1 MTTCRGYRG
10 TAYKCSPDP
19 STFIAPSMGR
29 VVRIMRNDTALKFV
43 VLVDGDPFNIR
54 TDSGRA
60 PNMIREMQ
68 RRGVLLKAV
77 STAPPKLLDNGLKV
91 WSKII
96 MRRKRET
103 WTAVHL
109 HPLRRF
115 VSAGIG
121 RLKCWNVRRDANAW
135 LEVGLMV
142 DSGAIPLGR
151 NKFRC
156 CLFDDN
162 HATFVKS
169 RYYEPQRMGRFDS
182 VLLAFEQKT
191 CRRMPLVVAQSERL
205 RRSFSDD
212 YGVEPNQVIN
222 IKNGINLNPLPDLPS
237 ARTGAPVFLFVGID
251 FERKGG
257 FDLLTAFREVRANI
271 PEARL
276 RIVGPQTSPSTESIP
291 GVEYV
296 GYISRTTA
304 EGEECFRSEL
314 SAASVFV
321 MPSLREPLGNVYL
334 EAMAFGLPC
343 IGSRIFSIPE
353 FIEDGVTGL
362 LVTPGDSSAI
372 SAAMTK
378 LGQDVDLANRMG
390 RAGYDKVMTDFTW
403 EKVVDKLIAEVQARR
418 FASPAACS
426 TG

>member
-1 MTTCRGYRG
+1 MSHD
-10 TAYKCSPDP
+10 K
-19 STFIAPSMGR
+19 
-29 VVRIMRNDTALKFV
+29 ALKFV
-43 VLVDGDPFNIR
+43 ILVDGDPFDSR

-60 PNMIREMQ
+60 PNMIRELQ

-121 RLKCWNVRRDANAW
+121 RVKCWSVRRDANAW

-142 DSGAIPLGR
+142 DSGLIPMGR
-151 NKFRC
+151 NTFRC

-169 RYYEPQRMGRFDS
+169 RYYQPQRMGHFDA
-182 VLLAFEQKT
+182 VLLTFEQKT
-191 CRRMPLVVAQSERL
+191 CRKMPLVVAQSEKL
-205 RRSFSDD
+205 RQSFSDD
-212 YGVEPNQVIN
+212 YGVDPHQVIN
-222 IKNGINLNPLPDLPS
+222 IGNGINLDPLPGPPTP
-237 ARTGAPVFLFVGID
+237 RTGPPVFLFIGMD

-257 FDLLTAFREVRANI
+257 IDLLSAFRAVREKI
-271 PEARL
+271 PQARL
-276 RIVGPQTSPSTESIP
+276 RIVGPKVLPSTASLP
-291 GVEYV
+291 GVEFV
-296 GYISRTTA
+296 GYISRTTP
-304 EGEECFRSEL
+304 EGEERFRSEL
-314 SAASVFV
+314 LAATAFV
-321 MPSLREPLGNVYL
+321 MPSLREGVGNVYL

-343 IGSRIFSIPE
+343 IGTRIFSIPE
-353 FIEDGVTGL
+353 FVEDGVTGL
-362 LVTPGDSSAI
+362 LVEPGDRAAI
-372 SAAMTK
+372 GAAMVR
-378 LGQDVDLANRMG
+378 LGQDGDLANRMG
-390 RAGYDKVMTDFTW
+390 RAGYDKVMADFTW

-418 FASPAACS
+418 LS
-426 TG
+426 TPVRV